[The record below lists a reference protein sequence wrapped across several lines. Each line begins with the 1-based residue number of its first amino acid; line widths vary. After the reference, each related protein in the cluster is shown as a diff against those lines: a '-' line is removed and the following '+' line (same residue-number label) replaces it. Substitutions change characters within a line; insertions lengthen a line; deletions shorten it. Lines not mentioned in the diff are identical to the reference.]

1 MNPSGL
7 RSAFTLLEVLVALML
22 IAAIAAGGFSLF
34 RGAVAAKERLAADS
48 RRALEVATLES
59 VLRQAVLSSEAG
71 SNAGDFA
78 VLRLSQGADRRR
90 PYARRFSLFFD
101 DERGT
106 LLAAWDDEPAAAIL
120 EGVSSASFRVFDGR
134 TWLEDF
140 SAARDGGLPLAVE
153 ISLRWRPKTASPRVA
168 ADAPPDASEVVEGP
182 ADVIIAVAVPEV
194 RREATPRFHPARRQP
209 ARRDRRAG
217 RRRRL
222 VERRGR
228 RRERTVATSRR

>member
-1 MNPSGL
+1 MKPSGL

-78 VLRLSQGADRRR
+78 VSSQSMSIPCRVLRLSQGADRRG
-90 PYARRFSLFFD
+90 PYARRFSLFVD

-168 ADAPPDASEVVEGP
+168 AAAPPDASEVVEGP
-182 ADVIIAVAVPEV
+182 ADVIIAVAVPDAAPEV
-194 RREATPRFHPARRQP
+194 EGGSGGAP
-209 ARRDRRAG
+209 
-217 RRRRL
+217 
-222 VERRGR
+222 
-228 RRERTVATSRR
+228 